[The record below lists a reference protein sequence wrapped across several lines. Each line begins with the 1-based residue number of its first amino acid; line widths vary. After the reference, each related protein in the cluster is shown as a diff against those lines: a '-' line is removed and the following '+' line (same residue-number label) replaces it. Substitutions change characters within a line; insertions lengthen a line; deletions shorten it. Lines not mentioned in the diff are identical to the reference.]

1 MPAEEGDTV
10 EVDLPTDEST
20 DSEADEAS
28 DNEIHDLALAVETS
42 GLSPQGH
49 EVTTRPSDEDQGETV
64 RIVTEAVEHG
74 GSGREMAPVVSPVA
88 GAAEPA
94 RHNPPN
100 SSNPALDRESH
111 EGKPQAGD
119 VS

>member
-1 MPAEEGDTV
+1 M
-10 EVDLPTDEST
+10 
-20 DSEADEAS
+20 
-28 DNEIHDLALAVETS
+28 TS
-42 GLSPQGH
+42 
-49 EVTTRPSDEDQGETV
+49 RPSDDDQGETV

-74 GSGREMAPVVSPVA
+74 GPGREMAPAVAPVA
-88 GAAEPA
+88 GTAEPA
-94 RHNPPN
+94 RPNPPN